1 MAPSAQPPANKASR
15 PKVGVGVFVTS
26 AEHPGCVL
34 LGRRRGSAG
43 SGTWALP
50 GGHQEAQETWQQ
62 AAEREVWEEA
72 ALRLR
77 DVRVATVINSM
88 DPASGYHYCVVFM
101 SAAARGEPVNAEP
114 DKCDGWSWHPWDD
127 PLPEPVFKTLSD
139 LRSSGFNPFTDCGTV
154 LGEEPLPPYCC
165 AILATEAPSCGAGPS
180 LLLEHRS
187 QSAEVA
193 AGQLTCFGGKR
204 EPGEAPLDCVRRECR
219 EELGW
224 EAGSLTRVVDLYSEK
239 GSWSRGSSWA
249 PRPPRARRSRSR
261 RGAGARGG
269 RWGRCSTVG
278 APAPPPSCRPG
289 TPAPCTP
296 GGAARG
302 GRTSP
307 GGEVCTC

>member
-224 EAGSLTRVVDLYSEK
+224 EGELVAWFFLGA
-239 GSWSRGSSWA
+239 A
-249 PRPPRARRSRSR
+249 PPE
-261 RGAGARGG
+261 
-269 RWGRCSTVG
+269 G
-278 APAPPPSCRPG
+278 APLTFEEGR
-289 TPAPCTP
+289 

-307 GGEVCTC
+307 GGEVCTCP